1 MTGHAPGPVR
11 PSAPRR
17 WMIGMLAIAAVLLS
31 VLTPGIASGTPAAA
45 VQASAVS
52 STATSVRPMTLD
64 GWNAG
69 NIISDAVFTNKATM
83 TVDQIQAFF
92 NAKVP
97 TCQSGYTCLKDF
109 RVTSQNRPADAYCS
123 GYTGVANESAASI
136 IYRVS
141 QSCNINP
148 QVLIVMLQK
157 EQGLVTHTWPSN
169 WRYDSALGQGCPDD
183 AACDPSYVGFFQQI
197 YGAARQMQIYMEG
210 RWFTWYAPGN
220 TWNILYNPNQ
230 ACGSGPVYVA
240 NKATAAL
247 YYYTPYQPD
256 AAALR
261 AGYGE
266 GDSCSAYGNRNFYN
280 YFTDWF
286 GSTQTVTPAQPPVS
300 LQPFNTAGH
309 VLAVNAA
316 GQLLAYPFKNV
327 AWGAPV
333 QVGYGFA
340 GRKVFGVGDLNG
352 DGNRDA
358 IDVRADGTV
367 DLIAGTGSG
376 YDAVRTLSVNW
387 SGAALI
393 APAGDF
399 DGDGI
404 PDMFTTRADG
414 TLLLWRGTAQ
424 GGFREGIPVGSGWK
438 GFTALVGGADV
449 SGDGIPDLIGRTS
462 NGSLNVYFGDGHGSW
477 TGQRLIGPGWN
488 GMTAIFSPGDFGSDG
503 TADLLA
509 RDAQGRLFLYAGLGG
524 GAFSSGTLIGGG
536 WDVMTSVS
544 GPGPAVTR
552 ARALPAGA
560 GDLSGDRAP
569 DVLALTSA
577 GALAVYRGD
586 GSGGW
591 GAVSFPRTDWTGQ
604 ARLIPLGDFTGDGF
618 RDVGSIDGS
627 GIFRLWKGDGSGG
640 FSDPMVIGSGWD
652 PKQVI
657 VGSMDFDGDGNP
669 DVLMRNSS
677 GDLLLYRGNGIGGW
691 VTGRGEKIGVGWGVF
706 DTVFYAGDFDGDRR
720 GDLIARRIDD
730 GSLWLYGSNGTG
742 SWASIRPIGA
752 GWSGMTA
759 IFSTGD
765 FDGDGTADVIARLP
779 DGSLVLYRG
788 DGTGS
793 WKGSSTIG
801 SGWSVFSQID

>member
-64 GWNAG
+64 GWSAG
-69 NIISDAVFTNKATM
+69 NIISDAVFTNKTTM
-83 TVDQIQAFF
+83 TADQIQAFF
-92 NAKVP
+92 NAKVAV
-97 TCQSGYTCLKDF
+97 CQSGYTCLKDF
-109 RVTSQNRPADAYCS
+109 RVTSQNRPADTYCS
-123 GYTGVANESAASI
+123 GYSGTPNESAASI

-183 AACDPSYVGFFQQI
+183 APCDPSYVGFFQQI

-210 RWFTWYAPGN
+210 KWFTWYAPGN

-230 ACGSGPVYVA
+230 GCGSGPVYIA

-247 YYYTPYQPD
+247 YYYTPYQPN

-286 GSTQTVTPAQPPVS
+286 GSTQSSTPAQPPVS
-300 LQPFNTAGH
+300 LQPINTSGH
-309 VLAVNAA
+309 VLTVNAA
-316 GQLLAYPFKNV
+316 GQLLAYPFKDV
-327 AWGAPV
+327 RWGAPV
-333 QVGYGFA
+333 QVGTGFA
-340 GRKVFGVGDLNG
+340 GRKVFGIGDLNG

-358 IDVRADGTV
+358 LDVRSDGTV
-367 DLIAGTGSG
+367 DLISGTGSG
-376 YDAVRTLSVNW
+376 YEAVRKLSVNW
-387 SGAALI
+387 AGALQI

-404 PDMFTTRADG
+404 PDMFTIRADG
-414 TLLLWRGTAQ
+414 ALLLWKGTPQ
-424 GGFREGIPVGSGWK
+424 GGLRDGVPVGSGWQ
-438 GFTALVGGADV
+438 GFTALVGGVDF
-449 SGDGIPDLIGRTS
+449 SGDGNPDLIGRTS
-462 NGSLNVYFGDGHGSW
+462 DGRLIAYFGDGRGSW
-477 TGQRLIGPGWN
+477 KGQQLIGTGWG
-488 GMTAIFSPGDFGSDG
+488 GMNAIFSPGDFGADG
-503 TADLLA
+503 TADILA

-524 GAFSSGTLIGGG
+524 GAFASATQVGNG
-536 WDVMTSVS
+536 WDVMTSLS
-544 GPGPAVTR
+544 GPGAPVTHGR
-552 ARALPAGA
+552 APQAGA
-560 GDLSGDRAP
+560 GDVTGDGAA
-569 DVLALTSA
+569 DVVAATPA
-577 GALAVYRGD
+577 GGLAVYRGD

-591 GAVSFPRTDWTGQ
+591 GTAAYVRNDWAGQ
-604 ARLIPLGDFTGDGF
+604 ARMVPLGDFTGDGN
-618 RDVGSIDGS
+618 RDLGSIDAS
-627 GIFRLWKGDGSGG
+627 GTFRLWKGDGAGR
-640 FSDPMVIGSGWD
+640 FADPIVIGGGWD
-652 PKQVI
+652 PRQVV
-657 VGSMDFDGDGNP
+657 VGGIDFDGDGHP
-669 DVLMRNSS
+669 DVLTRTSA
-677 GDLLLYRGNGIGGW
+677 GDLLLYRGDGNGGW
-691 VTGRGEKIGVGWGVF
+691 VTGRGEPIGTGWGVF
-706 DTVFYAGDFDGDRR
+706 DAVFYAGDFDGDGH
-720 GDLIARRIDD
+720 GDVIARRADD
-730 GSLWLYGSNGTG
+730 GSLWLYGTDGSG
-742 SWASIRPIGA
+742 SWASAKRIGT

-765 FDGDGTADVIARLP
+765 FDGDGAVDVFARLS
-779 DGSLVLYRG
+779 DGGLMLYRG
-788 DGTGS
+788 NGAGG
-793 WKGSSTIG
+793 WKGAALIG
-801 SGWSVFSQID
+801 SGWSIFSLID

>member
-11 PSAPRR
+11 AAVPRR
-17 WMIGMLAIAAVLLS
+17 RMIGMLVIAAVLLS
-31 VLTPGIASGTPAAA
+31 VLAPAIAGGPP
-45 VQASAVS
+45 ASAVQTSLAS
-52 STATSVRPMTLD
+52 SATTSVRPMTLD

-69 NIISDAVFTNKATM
+69 NIISDAVFTNKTTM
-83 TVDQIQAFF
+83 SADQIQSFF
-92 NAKVP
+92 NAKVVS
-97 TCQSGYTCLKDF
+97 CQAGYTCLKDF
-109 RVTSQNRPADAYCS
+109 RVTSQDRPADAYCRGYS
-123 GYTGVANESAASI
+123 GTANESAASI

-157 EQGLVTHTWPSN
+157 EQGLVTHTWPSS

-183 AACDPSYVGFFQQI
+183 APCDPTYVGFFQQI

-230 ACGSGPVYVA
+230 GCGSGPVYIA

-247 YYYTPYQPD
+247 YYYTPYQPN

-286 GSTQTVTPAQPPVS
+286 GSTQTSTPAQPPVT
-300 LQPFNTAGH
+300 LQPINTSGH

-327 AWGAPV
+327 TWGAPI
-333 QVGYGFA
+333 QVGSGFA
-340 GRKVFGVGDLNG
+340 GRKVFGVGDLTG

-358 IDVRADGTV
+358 IDVRSDGTV
-367 DLIAGTGSG
+367 DVISGTGTG
-376 YDAVRTLSVNW
+376 YDAVRTLPVNW

-424 GGFREGIPVGSGWK
+424 GGLREGIPVGSGWQ
-438 GFTALVGGADV
+438 GFTALVGGVDF
-449 SGDGIPDLIGRTS
+449 SGDGVPDLIGRTS
-462 NGSLNVYFGDGHGSW
+462 GGSLVVYFGNGRGGW
-477 TGQRLIGPGWN
+477 AGQRVVGSGWN
-488 GMTAIFSPGDFGSDG
+488 GMSAIFSPGDFGADG

-509 RDAQGRLFLYAGLGG
+509 RDGQGRLLLYAGLGG
-524 GAFSSGTLIGGG
+524 GAFSSGTIVGGG
-536 WDVMTSVS
+536 WDVMTSLS
-544 GPGPAVTR
+544 GPGTPATK

-560 GDLSGDRAP
+560 GDLNGDGAA
-569 DVLALTSA
+569 DVVALTSA
-577 GALAVYRGD
+577 GALTVYRGN
-586 GSGGW
+586 GTGGW
-591 GAVSFPRTDWTGQ
+591 GAVSYARTDWAGQ

-618 RDVGSIDGS
+618 RDVGSVDAS
-627 GIFRLWKGDGSGG
+627 GTFRLWKGDGAGG
-640 FSDPMVIGSGWD
+640 FADPIVIGSGWD

-657 VGSMDFDGDGNP
+657 VGSMDFDGDGNT
-669 DVLMRNSS
+669 DVLMRNSA
-677 GDLLLYRGNGIGGW
+677 GDLLLYRGNGAGGW
-691 VTGRGEKIGVGWGVF
+691 ITGRGERIGSGWGVF
-706 DTVFYAGDFDGDRR
+706 DAVFYAGDFDGDRR
-720 GDLIARRIDD
+720 GDLIARRAD
-730 GSLWLYGSNGTG
+730 GSLWLYGTDGAGSWVSAKQIGTG
-742 SWASIRPIGA
+742 WSI
-752 GWSGMTA
+752 MTA
-759 IFSTGD
+759 VFSTGD
-765 FDGDGTADVIARLP
+765 FDGDGAADVIARLP
-779 DGSLVLYRG
+779 DGGLMLYRG
-788 DGTGS
+788 DGAGG
-793 WKGSSTIG
+793 WKGSTIIG
-801 SGWSVFSQID
+801 SGWSVFSQIG